1 MTKNNA
7 VIVKKRK
14 KVPLFWKIFITV
26 VVGVLLL
33 IHIVLFWI
41 NGFLKD
47 FEAAQPK
54 HVAEEVFKTYFSD
67 FSASRYLD
75 ICEDS
80 TAKYELRENLITYLD
95 ALTKDEKITY
105 YSVSTGMDD
114 GLQYVVRAGDTKFA
128 SFTLEKDIGDKESRF
143 TRYKPGRFAL
153 YTDAKTKVDVEI
165 PTGYTLY
172 LNGVEVSHEYI
183 IQEGIET
190 PSCAHMP
197 QDVAGTTLEKY
208 KVAGFIQPPAVEVYS
223 PNGQK
228 ALVEEGNNGAYKASV
243 VADPQL
249 ADQYS
254 SWFIEAATKYAIYMQ
269 YDSKVAAMRFGS
281 VAPYFDPDSK
291 LYEDI
296 RTVENG
302 FVIEYERYE
311 IKDEKASDFIRYDEN
326 TFSCRVTLTHILY
339 RRGMDDY
346 IDHIDITF
354 YARQN
359 DGVILIYDMDNN

>member
-1 MTKNNA
+1 M
-7 VIVKKRK
+7 
-14 KVPLFWKIFITV
+14 
-26 VVGVLLL
+26 
-33 IHIVLFWI
+33 IHIVLFLI

-47 FEAAQPK
+47 FEASQPK

-269 YDSKVAAMRFGS
+269 YDSKVAA
-281 VAPYFDPDSK
+281 
-291 LYEDI
+291 L
-296 RTVENG
+296 
-302 FVIEYERYE
+302 
-311 IKDEKASDFIRYDEN
+311 
-326 TFSCRVTLTHILY
+326 
-339 RRGMDDY
+339 RR
-346 IDHIDITF
+346 
-354 YARQN
+354 
-359 DGVILIYDMDNN
+359 ILIQIPSCMKISAQLKTALSLNTSGMKSKTKKPLILFDTMKTPFLAVLPLPIYYIEGVWMITSII